1 MKQTI
6 GVTVLALGLVATGAF
21 LSTFISN
28 PLASNQLSSAL
39 PSGQAPVL
47 VNANGAQISVVP
59 SIGADGRPVPVVIN
73 VGAAAPLA
81 DASMQPQATPVAYR
95 PMVQSAAYEP
105 APRPRRAI
113 SSSETG
119 TRSWQK
125 KPSLSEAAPRLE
137 QGSVR
142 LRWQEGRRDWSDFW
156 RRGRPDLRHEDP
168 EKRRPVVT
176 MRVSRIV
183 GFTRGRQVRPLTFDV
198 RYWIHPTDLEYLVLD
213 LVPSFPST
221 PLFAWPHQSSVPGV

>member
-1 MKQTI
+1 MKRTI

-28 PLASNQLSSAL
+28 PLASNQLSSAI

-47 VNANGAQISVVP
+47 VNANGAQIAVVP
-59 SIGADGRPVPVVIN
+59 SVGADGRPLPVVIN
-73 VGAAAPLA
+73 VGSPAPLA

-105 APRPRRAI
+105 APRPRRAT

-125 KPSLSEAAPRLE
+125 EAIIIG
-137 QGSVR
+137 GSTAAGAGIGAIAGGKKGAAIGAISGGVAG
-142 LRWQEGRRDWSDFW
+142 LIYDM
-156 RRGRPDLRHEDP
+156 
-168 EKRRPVVT
+168 K
-176 MRVSRIV
+176 
-183 GFTRGRQVRPLTFDV
+183 TRKNGDK
-198 RYWIHPTDLEYLVLD
+198 W
-213 LVPSFPST
+213 
-221 PLFAWPHQSSVPGV
+221 

>member
-1 MKQTI
+1 MKRTI

-28 PLASNQLSSAL
+28 PLASNQLSSTL
-39 PSGQAPVL
+39 PSGQTPVL

-59 SIGADGRPVPVVIN
+59 SVGADGRPVPVVIN

-105 APRPRRAI
+105 RPVLAGQPVPARQARAV
-113 SSSETG
+113 G
-119 TRSWQK
+119 RK
-125 KPSLSEAAPRLE
+125 KPSLSEAALRLE

-142 LRWQEGRRDWSDFW
+142 LQVARRAP
-156 RRGRPDLRHEDP
+156 R
-168 EKRRPVVT
+168 
-176 MRVSRIV
+176 
-183 GFTRGRQVRPLTFDV
+183 
-198 RYWIHPTDLEYLVLD
+198 LERFLA
-213 LVPSFPST
+213 
-221 PLFAWPHQSSVPGV
+221 AWPA